1 LRGVGMMK
9 KEMKF
14 GTLCV
19 HAGEKP
25 DPLYGAHTTPIY
37 QTSTFVF
44 ENAEQAAAR
53 FAGKEEG
60 YIYMRVAPNTPTH
73 AALVEKIAA
82 LEGGETGLTFA
93 SGMAA
98 VTAVALSQLQK
109 GDHLVSSDVVYGST
123 YSLFSTI
130 LTKFGIEV
138 SFVDTSDLEQVKAS
152 IKLNTKMIFV
162 ETPANPTLRVCD
174 IAELA
179 KIAKE
184 IGALS
189 VVDNTFATPCF
200 QRALPLGADVVVHS
214 STKYIGG
221 HADLLGGVVV
231 GSGEF
236 ITNTKPIVHTTGAT
250 LGPLEAWLCI
260 RGLKTLHL
268 RMKKHASNAMAVAQ
282 FLEAHPKIAWVRYPG
297 LPSHPQHAIAKKQ
310 MSGFG
315 GMVSFGVKG
324 GIEEGR
330 KLMNRVELCTLA
342 VSLGAVDTLIQ
353 HPASMTHATVPREA
367 RMKAG
372 ITDEMVRIS
381 VGVEEPED
389 IIADLDQALATVP
402 RS

>member
-1 LRGVGMMK
+1 MK
-9 KEMKF
+9 KELKF

-53 FAGKEEG
+53 FAGEEEG

-73 AALVEKIAA
+73 AVLVEKIAA

-138 SFVDTSDLEQVKAS
+138 SFVDTSDLEKVQDTVKET
-152 IKLNTKMIFV
+152 TKMIFV

-179 KIAKE
+179 KLARE

-236 ITNTKPIVHTTGAT
+236 VTNMKPVVHTTGAT

-268 RMKKHASNAMAVAQ
+268 RMEKHASNAMAVAQ
-282 FLEAHPKIAWVRYPG
+282 FLEAHPKIEWVRYPG

-324 GIEEGR
+324 GLKAGR

-389 IIADLDQALATVP
+389 IIADLDQALATV
-402 RS
+402 SHS

>member
-1 LRGVGMMK
+1 MMK

-282 FLEAHPKIAWVRYPG
+282 FLEAHPKIEWVRYPG

-310 MSGFG
+310 MRGFG